1 MADEIGGPYIT
12 LASFCQA
19 AITEANQ
26 LRQLTVVRILDQII
40 IPIPK
45 LPPGMN
51 VSFPTPPAQV
61 TLALV
66 IKSGVLKGKVLIK
79 MQPISPSGKP
89 LPAAEFS
96 ALLEGEERGIQVII
110 PMQLV
115 FDEEGVYWFEIGLEN
130 PKVLL
135 TKVPLR
141 IMHNEVPVK
150 QMGTAR

>member
-1 MADEIGGPYIT
+1 
-12 LASFCQA
+12 
-19 AITEANQ
+19 
-26 LRQLTVVRILDQII
+26 
-40 IPIPK
+40 
-45 LPPGMN
+45 
-51 VSFPTPPAQV
+51 
-61 TLALV
+61 
-66 IKSGVLKGKVLIK
+66 